1 MYFMQYSNWDEK
13 RHAISVQSTVLE
25 NSSTVNNLFIVN
37 WDGEPEK
44 GWSLQEVTKIF
55 KRDL

>member
-25 NSSTVNNLFIVN
+25 NSFTVNNLFIVN
-37 WDGEPEK
+37 WDEEVEK